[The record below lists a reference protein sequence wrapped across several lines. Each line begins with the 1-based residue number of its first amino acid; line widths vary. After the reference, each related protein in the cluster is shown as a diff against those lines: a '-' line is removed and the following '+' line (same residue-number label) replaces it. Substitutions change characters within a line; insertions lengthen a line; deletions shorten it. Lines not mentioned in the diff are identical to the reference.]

1 MWFSH
6 QDVRTGS
13 KVGGK
18 KKAHT
23 AFYNKKREI
32 SNGKKRKEK
41 HLTKEREAPDR
52 RKGKQL
58 IEGERNIR

>member
-1 MWFSH
+1 MWYSH

-23 AFYNKKREI
+23 AFYDKKREI
-32 SNGKKRKEK
+32 SNGKKRETTDRRREK
-41 HLTKEREAPDR
+41 HS
-52 RKGKQL
+52 
-58 IEGERNIR
+58 IE

>member
-1 MWFSH
+1 MWYSH

-32 SNGKKRKEK
+32 SYGKKRE
-41 HLTKEREAPDR
+41 TTDR
-52 RKGKQL
+52 RKEKQL
-58 IEGERNIR
+58 IEEKRNIR

>member
-1 MWFSH
+1 MRNRYAAESSTWYSH

-23 AFYNKKREI
+23 AFYDKKRAI
-32 SNGKKRKEK
+32 SNGKKRE
-41 HLTKEREAPDR
+41 TTDR
-52 RKGKQL
+52 RREQHS
-58 IEGERNIR
+58 IE

>member
-1 MWFSH
+1 M
-6 QDVRTGS
+6 
-13 KVGGK
+13 GGK

-41 HLTKEREAPDR
+41 HLTKERETTDR